1 MFSIEVAKIIPSLVS
16 EDQVGYIK
24 GRNIS
29 TIIRLI
35 DDVIEY
41 ITINNET
48 GALVALDYSKAFD
61 TIHKGYS
68 VETFRIFG
76 FGEEFISWVKT
87 LMNETEGCIQYCG
100 WLSEFFAVNSGI
112 RQGCNFSPL
121 AFVQTVELLAI
132 KLRQTSDVRGIDLP
146 VFREPKEV
154 KFVQYADDGTLML
167 KDEMSVKKL

>member
-61 TIHKGYS
+61 TIHKCYS

-76 FGEEFISWVKT
+76 FGEEF
-87 LMNETEGCIQYCG
+87 
-100 WLSEFFAVNSGI
+100 LSEFFAVNSGI